1 MKRVGHLCQTLLA
14 PAGLRK
20 ALVEIGKSEHFRSQS
35 ILFHAGDEN
44 AGVFLICSG
53 QACLEV
59 PGVSQFTRA
68 FSTGSVLGLPSTF
81 SEKPY
86 SLTAASATDCEIVHV
101 SKKQFLDL
109 MKAQPALCRDATDIL
124 SREVAFILSA
134 LRGQPGQ
141 AVGDHR
147 IIRPRRGARPQ
158 AVNE

>member
-1 MKRVGHLCQTLLA
+1 M
-14 PAGLRK
+14 
-20 ALVEIGKSEHFRSQS
+20 SQ
-35 ILFHAGDEN
+35 L
-44 AGVFLICSG
+44 
-53 QACLEV
+53 
-59 PGVSQFTRA
+59 TRA
-68 FSTGSVLGLPSTF
+68 FSTGSGRGLPSTF
-81 SEKPY
+81 SESPD

-101 SKKQFLDL
+101 SKQQFLDL